1 MPLTS
6 FAFPFRKNV
15 DHRRFRSLARAF
27 DGIQP
32 QIEKESEQLRR
43 ARKRMTDCAA
53 FSLEAIENGEK
64 SECMAATLE
73 SLEQAL
79 AANRERQLV
88 LEQQMSFLTRTRADL
103 PSVLR
108 FDTE

>member
-1 MPLTS
+1 
-6 FAFPFRKNV
+6 
-15 DHRRFRSLARAF
+15 
-27 DGIQP
+27 
-32 QIEKESEQLRR
+32 
-43 ARKRMTDCAA
+43 MTDCAA